1 MRAGMRMPSM
11 LLEQRSFG
19 SRSDGFG
26 VYTVEEEEGDTGKS
40 FEDFISS
47 TTFRKCISQMI
58 GI

>member
-1 MRAGMRMPSM
+1 MPSM